1 MQEYGLNVFVKQR
14 KGKHKGNVG
23 TAVWNTGIRTQEI
36 RFRQVPQVEEEKA
49 ALPCRQVHLLPTQLL
64 TCGPKKLG
72 PVVSVS
78 QKLSAIWSTRSH
90 PLPPFVLICFSLSPS
105 HLFSRSQLN
114 IRPISQATCLEQSK
128 GSKSISAAQQ
138 WCRRASE
145 RQLVVHAQG
154 RSLENQ
160 QWWNMFF
167 FNDSKLMIFSSIHHA
182 WFPWAYAK
190 EKKTRDSSGCFNSSE
205 MASPLQDSTGKE

>member
-1 MQEYGLNVFVKQR
+1 M
-14 KGKHKGNVG
+14 
-23 TAVWNTGIRTQEI
+23 
-36 RFRQVPQVEEEKA
+36 PS
-49 ALPCRQVHLLPTQLL
+49 
-64 TCGPKKLG
+64 GPL
-72 PVVSVS
+72 
-78 QKLSAIWSTRSH
+78 
-90 PLPPFVLICFSLSPS
+90 VLIPFLRSFSFVSLSPS

-145 RQLVVHAQG
+145 HQLVVHAQG

>member
-1 MQEYGLNVFVKQR
+1 MPPGASLTYLA
-14 KGKHKGNVG
+14 
-23 TAVWNTGIRTQEI
+23 TDMWTQEA
-36 RFRQVPQVEEEKA
+36 RT
-49 ALPCRQVHLLPTQLL
+49 CRQCKPKAQCHLVHSFSSPS
-64 TCGPKKLG
+64 
-72 PVVSVS
+72 SV
-78 QKLSAIWSTRSH
+78 RSH
-90 PLPPFVLICFSLSPS
+90 LFLSLSPS

-190 EKKTRDSSGCFNSSE
+190 KKTRDSSGCFNSSE
-205 MASPLQDSTGKE
+205 MASPLCHGRTSVQEAQQIRTQGGVIYLD

>member
-1 MQEYGLNVFVKQR
+1 MPPGASLTYLA
-14 KGKHKGNVG
+14 
-23 TAVWNTGIRTQEI
+23 TDMWTQEA
-36 RFRQVPQVEEEKA
+36 RT
-49 ALPCRQVHLLPTQLL
+49 CRQCKPKAQCHLVHSFSSPS
-64 TCGPKKLG
+64 
-72 PVVSVS
+72 SV
-78 QKLSAIWSTRSH
+78 R
-90 PLPPFVLICFSLSPS
+90 S
-105 HLFSRSQLN
+105 HLFLSLSFSSILSFSAKYPTN
-114 IRPISQATCLEQSK
+114 KPSNLPWAEQGQQEHQCSTAVVQESK
-128 GSKSISAAQQ
+128 
-138 WCRRASE
+138 RASE

-205 MASPLQDSTGKE
+205 MASPLQDSTGKEWIIPPFQTLTATLPFLRFRFLCFSFEIPPIQTGPYLLMPH